1 VFLDEWGRYESCKTR
16 IIADP
21 MPHVSSPLWKSALF
35 CPGRGNYFGCFRRF
49 FFAVVKYLVAGLVT
63 EVLVAVPAQTVI
75 AINELQ
81 PPQVPAQAPRHA
93 ILP

>member
-1 VFLDEWGRYESCKTR
+1 VEKRAVLPRSR
-16 IIADP
+16 Q
-21 MPHVSSPLWKSALF
+21 LF
-35 CPGRGNYFGCFRRF
+35 WLLPSIVL